1 VGWGSDLIKQAGR
14 PVAVF
19 PAYLERTYVPALVPS
34 GTATD
39 WALDSRTAGMRAM
52 VANGAALGEKY
63 LAVNLPVVERQMA
76 LGGLRLAKI
85 LNEAFR

>member
-1 VGWGSDLIKQAGR
+1 
-14 PVAVF
+14 
-19 PAYLERTYVPALVPS
+19 
-34 GTATD
+34 
-39 WALDSRTAGMRAM
+39 M